1 MYANRNERRFLPW
14 IIRKCRNA
22 LLETYEAY
30 MKIDDSPPFSVILQQ
45 YRELSG
51 AVVDTA
57 KGAKEQKLVGPLA
70 LKGMLDGVY
79 KII

>member
-1 MYANRNERRFLPW
+1 
-14 IIRKCRNA
+14 
-22 LLETYEAY
+22 